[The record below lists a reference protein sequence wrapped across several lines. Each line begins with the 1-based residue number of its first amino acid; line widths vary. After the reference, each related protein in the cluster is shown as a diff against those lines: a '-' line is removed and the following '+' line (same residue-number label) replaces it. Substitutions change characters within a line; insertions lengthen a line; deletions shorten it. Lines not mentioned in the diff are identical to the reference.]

1 MIDIVKILLWIAI
14 ILFIFTVSWYVL
26 GSSPTL
32 DTIMFIFTFIFLIF
46 NIRTEINMKRNQ
58 KDTKFIKEKLSRLD
72 DIYNILR
79 ERLK

>member
-14 ILFIFTVSWYVL
+14 ILFIFTVAWYVL

-32 DTIMFIFTFIFLIF
+32 DIIMFIFTFIFLAF
-46 NIRTEINMKRNQ
+46 TLESRR
-58 KDTKFIKEKLSRLD
+58 DTKFIKKKLERLD
-72 DIYNILR
+72 DIYNVLK